1 MASLSDWIGKR
12 EHKID
17 RVSTLLVRRMAATLG
32 VAAPQA
38 GDALPHLWHWMF
50 FQPELLAAD
59 LGRDGHPA
67 LGGFMPPADGR
78 NRMWAGGSFE
88 FAQPLRVGEAAE
100 CVSTIENVVEK
111 LGSTGSLVFVTVRH
125 DYAQAGVHCFTERQ
139 NVVYRAPSA
148 PKPHSAAAPA
158 AEWHQPVQPDATLL
172 FRYSA
177 LTFNGHRIHYDYP
190 YATEVE
196 GYAGLVVHGPM
207 MATWALHGFMA
218 AHPDKRVLAYEYRGV
233 RPTTLPQAVEIG
245 GRLQSGSE
253 AEVWIANGDGLI
265 QQGKVVFESV

>member
-111 LGSTGSLVFVTVRH
+111 QGSTGSLVFVTVRH

-158 AEWHQPVQPDATLL
+158 ARSCSAPAPSSTAT
-172 FRYSA
+172 A
-177 LTFNGHRIHYDYP
+177 
-190 YATEVE
+190 
-196 GYAGLVVHGPM
+196 AGP
-207 MATWALHGFMA
+207 AS
-218 AHPDKRVLAYEYRGV
+218 
-233 RPTTLPQAVEIG
+233 TTRTP
-245 GRLQSGSE
+245 RR
-253 AEVWIANGDGLI
+253 
-265 QQGKVVFESV
+265 